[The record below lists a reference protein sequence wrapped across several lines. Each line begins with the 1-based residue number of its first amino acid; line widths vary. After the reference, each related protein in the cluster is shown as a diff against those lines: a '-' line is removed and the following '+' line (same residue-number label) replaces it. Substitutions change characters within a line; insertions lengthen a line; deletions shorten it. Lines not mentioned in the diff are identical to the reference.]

1 MAGRAEITSAEGRGI
16 TGNLPNDFDNSK
28 GGKHM
33 ARPYSGAMKKLALA
47 TLPHVRKQRDLASGN
62 KHALAKKSAPINQKK
77 SNGD

>member
-47 TLPHVRKQRDLASGN
+47 TLPHVRKSNETSRAETSTRW
-62 KHALAKKSAPINQKK
+62 QK
-77 SNGD
+77 NRRQ